1 MEGDYPPMTRTRSY
15 ALLAAVASAL
25 ALTLVLVMTSGS
37 RAAGPSEPPP
47 TAIHPNPYAK
57 LPRVP
62 AFTVTSTD
70 VRSHQPMPRPQRSAI
85 EGIRGGKDISP
96 QLSWTGFPKS
106 TKSFAI
112 SMYDPDAPTM
122 SGFWHW
128 VVIDVPASTT
138 SLPTNAGAKDS
149 TTLPKGAIQM
159 RDDAGLHQYL
169 GAAPPPGS
177 GVHNYYITVTALNTA
192 KVDVPANSS
201 AAVVGSFVAA
211 HAIARG
217 FVVPTAAPDK

>member
-1 MEGDYPPMTRTRSY
+1 MTRFRFN
-15 ALLAAVASAL
+15 ALLIAVASAL
-25 ALTLVLVMTSGS
+25 ALVLVITGGS
-37 RAAGPSEPPP
+37 RAAGPSQPPP

-57 LPRVP
+57 LPPVP

-70 VRSHQPMPRPQRSAI
+70 VTSHQPMPRPQRSGL
-85 EGIRGGKDISP
+85 EGIKGGKDISP
-96 QLSWTGFPKS
+96 QLRWTGFPKS

-138 SLPTNAGAKDS
+138 SLRTNAGAKNS
-149 TTLPKGAIQM
+149 QTLPQGAIQM

-177 GVHNYYITVTALNTA
+177 GVHNYYITVTALNVP
-192 KVDVPANSS
+192 KVSVPASSS

-211 HAIARG
+211 HAIGRG

>member
-1 MEGDYPPMTRTRSY
+1 VTRTRSRSF
-15 ALLAAVASAL
+15 ALLAAASVLAL
-25 ALTLVLVMTSGS
+25 ALVLLMTTGS
-37 RAAGPSEPPP
+37 RAAATRALPGP
-47 TAIHPNPYAK
+47 TAIHPDPYAK

-62 AFTVTSTD
+62 SFTVTSTT
-70 VRSHQPMPRPQRSAI
+70 VKTGQPIPAPQRSGI
-85 EGIRGGKDISP
+85 EGIKGGKDISP
-96 QLSWTGFPKS
+96 QLSWTGFPKN

-138 SLPTNAGAKDS
+138 SLPLNAGAKNS
-149 TTLPKGAIQM
+149 KTLPKGAIQM

-177 GVHNYYITVTALNTA
+177 GVHHYYITVTALNTA
-192 KVDVPANSS
+192 KVAVSASSS

-217 FVVPTAAPDK
+217 FVAPTAAP